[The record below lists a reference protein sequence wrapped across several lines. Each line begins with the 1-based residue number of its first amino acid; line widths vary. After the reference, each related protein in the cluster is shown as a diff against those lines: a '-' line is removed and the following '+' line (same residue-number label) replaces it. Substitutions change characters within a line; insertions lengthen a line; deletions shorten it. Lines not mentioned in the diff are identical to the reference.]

1 MLPEDQEK
9 LLNDIHSRVIKY
21 LSDIDIKPNKTEK
34 EIRSEIDL
42 SIGKSS
48 DLNQI
53 KVFFDKYLEYSTKT
67 NSPKF
72 FNQLFS
78 GFSTTG
84 YIGEILSTIT
94 NNSMYTYEM
103 SPVATLIEIELLN
116 KMSGLIGYENGGG
129 TFVPGGSSGNFLA
142 MLAARHYRMPAVMN
156 SGLFGVSPMTIFV
169 SKDCHYSMIKSANQ
183 LGIGTDN
190 IIKVDVDKAG
200 KMVPDALDRAIQFS
214 LNIGSTPFF
223 VGATAG
229 TTVRGCFDPIQEIAQ
244 ICKKYNVW
252 FHIDAS
258 WGGSVL
264 LSKKH
269 RNLMKGCYQSD
280 SVTWC
285 THKAMAQPLMCTAIL
300 FKNPSILESLNDVA
314 GTEYLFHNKDT
325 KEPDLGKQ
333 SLQCGRRVDVL
344 KLWLT
349 WKYYGDSEY
358 GKKIDHLFS
367 MAKYA
372 ESIITKSKIL
382 NLISDVNYLNICFQI
397 KPGGMNINQV
407 GIFTVAVRDELF
419 KNGDAMVNYAE
430 IDGRIC
436 MRLVTV
442 NFDLNTKHIDQ
453 LFSDIESNAYKLLTN
468 YI

>member
-1 MLPEDQEK
+1 MLPKDQEK
-9 LLNDIHSRVIKY
+9 LLNNIHLKVIEY
-21 LSDIDIKPNKTEK
+21 LNDIDIKPYKTEK

-42 SIGKSS
+42 SIGNSS

-53 KVFFDKYLEYSTKT
+53 KCLFDKYLEYSTKT
-67 NSPKF
+67 NSPQF
-72 FNQLFS
+72 YNQLFS

-84 YIGEILSTIT
+84 YIGELLSTIT

-116 KMSGLIGYENGGG
+116 KMSGLIGYKNGGG
-129 TFVPGGSSGNFLA
+129 TFVPGGSSGNHIA
-142 MLAARHYRMPAVMN
+142 MLAARHYCMPKVMS

-169 SKDCHYSMIKSANQ
+169 SRDCHYSMIKSANQ

-190 IIKVDVDKAG
+190 IIKVDVDEDG
-200 KMVPDALDRAIQFS
+200 RMIPDTLDQAIQSS
-214 LNIGSTPFF
+214 LNIGSIPFF

-229 TTVRGCFDPIQEIAQ
+229 TTVRGCFDPIQEIAR
-244 ICKKYNVW
+244 ICKKYNIW

-269 RNLMKGCYQSD
+269 RNLMIGCDQSD

-325 KEPDLGKQ
+325 KEPDLGKH

-344 KLWLT
+344 KLWFT
-349 WKYYGDSEY
+349 WKYYGDSKY
-358 GKKIDHLFS
+358 GENIDHLFD

-372 ESIITKSKIL
+372 ELKVIKSKIL
-382 NLISDVNYLNICFQI
+382 NLVSDVNYLNICFQI
-397 KPGGMNINQV
+397 QPDGINISQV
-407 GIFTVAVRDELF
+407 GSFTVAVRDELF
-419 KNGDAMVNYAE
+419 KNADAMVNYAE
-430 IDGRIC
+430 IDGKTC
-436 MRLVTV
+436 MRLVTA
-442 NFDLNTKHIDQ
+442 NYDLSTMHIDQ